1 MIWRMKFMRFLK
13 NIAPDWPLR
22 TGLGLMY
29 LYSGYDL
36 IAHPSNWYGFAP
48 QWFLDIV
55 GLVLSQD
62 AYLRLQGAGELI
74 MGLVLLA
81 WFLPRG
87 FVRVVSLLMIAE
99 MMGILLLAGI
109 DLITFRDLG
118 LLGGALTL
126 AILSWRDT
134 AEV

>member
-1 MIWRMKFMRFLK
+1 MTLLEKI
-13 NIAPDWPLR
+13 NPEIPLR

-36 IAHPSNWYGFAP
+36 MVNPSHWYGFAP

-62 AYLRLQGAGELI
+62 AYLRMQGAGELI
-74 MGLVLLA
+74 MGLILLA

-99 MMGILLLAGI
+99 MTGILFLAGI

-126 AILSWRDT
+126 FLLVTRDQ
-134 AEV
+134 APS

>member
-1 MIWRMKFMRFLK
+1 MEFLK
-13 NIAPDWPLR
+13 KISPEMPLR

-36 IAHPSNWYGFAP
+36 MVNPAHWYGFAP

-62 AYLRLQGAGELI
+62 AYLRMQGVGEFV
-74 MGLVLLA
+74 MGLALLA

-87 FVRVVSLLMIAE
+87 IVHVVSLLAILE
-99 MMGILLLAGI
+99 MTGILFFAGI

-126 AILSWRDT
+126 FLLVTRDQ
-134 AEV
+134 APS